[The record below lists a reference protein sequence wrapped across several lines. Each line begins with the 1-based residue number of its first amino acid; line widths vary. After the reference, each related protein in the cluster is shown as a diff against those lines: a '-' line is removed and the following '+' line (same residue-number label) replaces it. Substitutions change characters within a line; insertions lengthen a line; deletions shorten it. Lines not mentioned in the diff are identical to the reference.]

1 MSRQITD
8 LLGVIAQIIAEQHK
22 LLGHMELQHIAMKK
36 LDLEKMNELMAVQ
49 EASRLRLSMLDN
61 RRKAMTRAIASA
73 ARLTEEPTISRL
85 AVLFPN
91 QAPLLLAAREELRDV
106 IAKISLRSRMSSK
119 LTGAVLGH
127 LNTVGRLIS
136 GAMQRAGVY
145 TKQGV
150 RQMSGRIGVMDAV
163 G

>member
-1 MSRQITD
+1 
-8 LLGVIAQIIAEQHK
+8 
-22 LLGHMELQHIAMKK
+22 
-36 LDLEKMNELMAVQ
+36 
-49 EASRLRLSMLDN
+49 
-61 RRKAMTRAIASA
+61 
-73 ARLTEEPTISRL
+73 L